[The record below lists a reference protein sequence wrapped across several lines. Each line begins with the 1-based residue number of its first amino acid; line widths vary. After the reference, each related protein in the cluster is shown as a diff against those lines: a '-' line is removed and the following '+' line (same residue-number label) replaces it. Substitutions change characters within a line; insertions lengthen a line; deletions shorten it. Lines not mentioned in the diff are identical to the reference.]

1 MKENS
6 FFKMIRELK
15 DFLLLWASQAVSEL
29 GTAMTNYAL
38 TIWVY
43 QQKGTSS
50 SVTMLTLCTFLP
62 TIFIRFLAGSLVD
75 RWDKKRVMLLSDL
88 AAALGTA
95 AVFVLFSCEK
105 LEIGHIYL
113 INFLLSFMNAFQV
126 PASFVAT
133 SLLVPRKH
141 YTRAGGLQG
150 ISGAAISILAPALG
164 SSLLVFGGM
173 PLVLTFDL
181 VSFALAFGV
190 LLFGIYIPE
199 TKRAE
204 KAAEEPFWQNCLGGV
219 RFLREHKALL
229 HLTLFLAAVNFL
241 AKMGNDGMIV
251 PFVLSRTGSDQ
262 TALGMVQT
270 AVALGLLAGS
280 LIVTSAKPAKD
291 KAKLGFAFCAAV
303 FSGNLV
309 QSLSA
314 SRWVWCIAAF
324 GSYLAAAV
332 MNANL
337 TAILRENVPAE
348 MQGRVFSAKDTL
360 SNCTIPLGLFLGG
373 VLADHV
379 FEPLM
384 ATEGTVQSALA
395 AVFGTG
401 SGAGIAVM
409 FFFVGAAGMALS
421 LSQLHQTVYRSLK
434 K

>member
-1 MKENS
+1 M
-6 FFKMIRELK
+6 
-15 DFLLLWASQAVSEL
+15 
-29 GTAMTNYAL
+29 
-38 TIWVY
+38 
-43 QQKGTSS
+43 
-50 SVTMLTLCTFLP
+50 
-62 TIFIRFLAGSLVD
+62 
-75 RWDKKRVMLLSDL
+75 
-88 AAALGTA
+88 
-95 AVFVLFSCEK
+95 
-105 LEIGHIYL
+105 
-113 INFLLSFMNAFQV
+113 
-126 PASFVAT
+126 
-133 SLLVPRKH
+133 
-141 YTRAGGLQG
+141 
-150 ISGAAISILAPALG
+150 
-164 SSLLVFGGM
+164 
-173 PLVLTFDL
+173 
-181 VSFALAFGV
+181 

-229 HLTLFLAAVNFL
+229 HLTLFLAAVNFSGQD
-241 AKMGNDGMIV
+241 GNNGMIA

-280 LIVTSAKPAKD
+280 LIVTSAKPAKGQGE
-291 KAKLGFAFCAAV
+291 ARLCV
-303 FSGNLV
+303 LRSGLPAILF

-379 FEPLM
+379 FESLM

-401 SGAGIAVM
+401 GGAGIAVM
-409 FFFVGAAGMALS
+409 FFLVGAAGMALS
-421 LSQLHQTVYRSLK
+421 LLQLNQTVYRSLK
-434 K
+434 NKEKAALRLPSKGRHSAALLHLFCYSLTARVAQ

>member
-1 MKENS
+1 MA
-6 FFKMIRELK
+6 ELP
-15 DFLLLWASQAVSEL
+15 
-29 GTAMTNYAL
+29 G
-38 TIWVY
+38 
-43 QQKGTSS
+43 
-50 SVTMLTLCTFLP
+50 
-62 TIFIRFLAGSLVD
+62 R
-75 RWDKKRVMLLSDL
+75 R
-88 AAALGTA
+88 
-95 AVFVLFSCEK
+95 
-105 LEIGHIYL
+105 
-113 INFLLSFMNAFQV
+113 
-126 PASFVAT
+126 
-133 SLLVPRKH
+133 
-141 YTRAGGLQG
+141 
-150 ISGAAISILAPALG
+150 
-164 SSLLVFGGM
+164 
-173 PLVLTFDL
+173 
-181 VSFALAFGV
+181 
-190 LLFGIYIPE
+190 
-199 TKRAE
+199 
-204 KAAEEPFWQNCLGGV
+204 

-241 AKMGNDGMIV
+241 AKMGNDGMIA

-373 VLADHV
+373 VLADHI

-409 FFFVGAAGMALS
+409 FFLVGAAGMALS
-421 LSQLHQTVYRSLK
+421 LSQLNQTVYRSLK